1 VGEGHVCFTISC
13 EVAPV
18 SGYFVSKPQGW
29 ELPML
34 AREPHIN
41 NNYKTELYLTKE
53 DAHQLEN
60 KAHMGHCMC
69 RIAEEN
75 L

>member
-1 VGEGHVCFTISC
+1 
-13 EVAPV
+13 
-18 SGYFVSKPQGW
+18 
-29 ELPML
+29 ML